1 MDWRSQKCEAPH
13 TYGNPNDANI
23 CVECKAPLSNPKWT
37 ESRCIPCWER
47 TQRRHQHGCT
57 CNFKHKPG
65 CVGHVGLRLIQGK
78 MRWRWASVFHLP
90 SFVLASLSFFCVS
103 CCFYLL
109 TRCSWVGFVVWLC
122 KSFRVVYSSDEPI
135 GTLGLTTHPIILRD
149 DNILAL
155 SRAGAVQHCLI
166 SLDLDHIDV
175 LRDDAMLGTRD
186 YTIDWASETN

>member
-1 MDWRSQKCEAPH
+1 M
-13 TYGNPNDANI
+13 
-23 CVECKAPLSNPKWT
+23 
-37 ESRCIPCWER
+37 
-47 TQRRHQHGCT
+47 
-57 CNFKHKPG
+57 
-65 CVGHVGLRLIQGK
+65 
-78 MRWRWASVFHLP
+78 
-90 SFVLASLSFFCVS
+90 
-103 CCFYLL
+103 
-109 TRCSWVGFVVWLC
+109 GFVVWLC

-186 YTIDWASETN
+186 YTID

>member
-1 MDWRSQKCEAPH
+1 MGVSGGWHHLTTRRHWRKLQRSYRRWVRSTDAKEPAMYYSHPPWLTIQTPQYYTRRREFLARRTRMDDGIRKHNKKATTNLPPVWMPPLWRRMDWRSQKCEAPH

-78 MRWRWASVFHLP
+78 MRWR
-90 SFVLASLSFFCVS
+90 
-103 CCFYLL
+103 
-109 TRCSWVGFVVWLC
+109 
-122 KSFRVVYSSDEPI
+122 
-135 GTLGLTTHPIILRD
+135 
-149 DNILAL
+149 
-155 SRAGAVQHCLI
+155 
-166 SLDLDHIDV
+166 
-175 LRDDAMLGTRD
+175 
-186 YTIDWASETN
+186 